1 MNSSCFTPKFEF
13 PSSYFSWICFGIT
26 LSNWWRNLLEFLNV
40 CYYKSFFLTE
50 LWYNSTFGRQ
60 TTLNLYFDAIFF
72 TRLYLLTLNFVNI
85 LAWSF
90 FLSKGIFVICIV
102 CFCSINLWTL
112 ARSCIQIHL
121 NTHLNRIVHCQ
132 LAKVVVT
139 LYLRLRNEFQ
149 PCHAKNQA
157 SNWLTCWTISISG
170 KRRQK
175 L

>member
-1 MNSSCFTPKFEF
+1 MLLLIIVSFQQNSDIIQLLVGKQH
-13 PSSYFSWICFGIT
+13 WIYI
-26 LSNWWRNLLEFLNV
+26 LMP
-40 CYYKSFFLTE
+40 
-50 LWYNSTFGRQ
+50 
-60 TTLNLYFDAIFF
+60 IFF

-149 PCHAKNQA
+149 PCPAKNQA
-157 SNWLTCWTISISG
+157 SNWLTSISISD
-170 KRRQK
+170 KRRQQ